1 MVLRISSCSCCS
13 RRFVSQA
20 NQPLCSPCH
29 ASLTQEGERTTKRVK
44 TSQPPQPR
52 LDSLVIDL
60 CENEQFGTSVNKSTS
75 SPVQPGDTTNHQAT
89 SSPVAL
95 KETNNDDSD
104 LEEAGSENGDEFHCT
119 QIVDEDKDEGEPQQL
134 EEPVKLAPEQSF
146 ETSVAEQTEPP
157 VVTPPNLANNDVC
170 LVCGKSLAG
179 LKRRVDHIK
188 RCSKKHGITGRDVKL
203 NDDHETF
210 AHVSSPLAATDSKN
224 PYTRPSSWHGHES
237 ADLRLAEEQQQQQQT
252 AVEPQASMKQTSLT
266 SFVQAPI
273 RDVRKVLMAGAR
285 RLSKVAEVVA
295 TRSVKPAPSAADKKG
310 RRSWPQKE
318 YTKVRRT
325 NIMTIFIVC
334 REYPCTHFTYITH

>member
-1 MVLRISSCSCCS
+1 MVLRISSCSCCNL
-13 RRFVSQA
+13 RFVSQA

-29 ASLTQEGERTTKRVK
+29 ASLTQEDERTTKRFK
-44 TSQPPQPR
+44 TSQPR
-52 LDSLVIDL
+52 LDPLVIDL
-60 CENEQFGTSVNKSTS
+60 CENERFGTTTNKPAL
-75 SPVQPGDTTNHQAT
+75 SPVPPEETTNHQAT

-95 KETNNDDSD
+95 EETNDDDSD
-104 LEEAGSENGDEFHCT
+104 SEEAGSENGDEFHCT
-119 QIVDEDKDEGEPQQL
+119 QIVDEDNDEVGEDGEEPQQQQ
-134 EEPVKLAPEQSF
+134 EPVKLAPEQSV
-146 ETSVAEQTEPP
+146 ETSVPEQKNPP

-170 LVCGKSLAG
+170 FVCGKSLAG

-210 AHVSSPLAATDSKN
+210 AQVSSPLAAKDSKN

-237 ADLRLAEEQQQQQQT
+237 ADLRLAEEQQQQQIVT
-252 AVEPQASMKQTSLT
+252 EPQASMKQTSLA

-295 TRSVKPAPSAADKKG
+295 ARSVKPAPSAANKG

-325 NIMTIFIVC
+325 NIMAISTVR
-334 REYPCTHFTYITH
+334 REYPFTHFTI

>member
-1 MVLRISSCSCCS
+1 MVLRISSCSCCN

-29 ASLTQEGERTTKRVK
+29 ASLTQEDERTTKRVK

-60 CENEQFGTSVNKSTS
+60 CENAQFLPLAS
-75 SPVQPGDTTNHQAT
+75 SPAPQEETTNHQAT
-89 SSPVAL
+89 SSPFGL
-95 KETNNDDSD
+95 EETNHDDSD
-104 LEEAGSENGDEFHCT
+104 SEEAGSENGDEFHCT
-119 QIVDEDKDEGEPQQL
+119 QIVDEDKDEVGEDEEEPQQQ
-134 EEPVKLAPEQSF
+134 EEPVKLAPEQSV
-146 ETSVAEQTEPP
+146 ETSVPEQTNPP
-157 VVTPPNLANNDVC
+157 VVTPPNLANNKDVC

-203 NDDHETF
+203 NDDYETF
-210 AHVSSPLAATDSKN
+210 AQVSSPLASTDSKN

-237 ADLRLAEEQQQQQQT
+237 ADLRLAEEQQQQQQQQQQQIIS
-252 AVEPQASMKQTSLT
+252 AEPQASMKQTSMA

-295 TRSVKPAPSAADKKG
+295 ARSVKPAPSAAVKKG

-318 YTKVRRT
+318 YTKVR
-325 NIMTIFIVC
+325 
-334 REYPCTHFTYITH
+334 